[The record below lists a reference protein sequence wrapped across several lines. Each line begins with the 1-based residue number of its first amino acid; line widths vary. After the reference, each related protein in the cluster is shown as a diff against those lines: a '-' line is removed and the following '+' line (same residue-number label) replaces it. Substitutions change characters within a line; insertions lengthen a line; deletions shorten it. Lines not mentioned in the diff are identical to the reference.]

1 MGRARG
7 LLRRRIDIS
16 CRERRER
23 GPMEKEKKE
32 PKRRI
37 GILDLERRKYPRF
50 KINLP
55 LDYYRVDT
63 PTRQTGRTENASEG
77 GLEIYFP
84 EKMQIG
90 ERLKLRLYFSSSESD
105 LKAIEVLAE
114 VVWIDILAGDGEY
127 RSGVKF
133 VDISPEDLTRL
144 KDFLESLTR

>member
-1 MGRARG
+1 
-7 LLRRRIDIS
+7 
-16 CRERRER
+16 
-23 GPMEKEKKE
+23 MEKDETE

-63 PTRQTGRTENASEG
+63 PTSQSGRTENASEG

-84 EKMQIG
+84 EKMGIG
-90 ERLKLRLYFSSSESD
+90 ERLKLRLFFSSSRED
-105 LKAIEVLAE
+105 LRAVEVLAE

-133 VDISPEDLTRL
+133 VDISQDDLQKL
-144 KDFLESLTR
+144 KAFLESLTE

>member
-1 MGRARG
+1 M
-7 LLRRRIDIS
+7 
-16 CRERRER
+16 
-23 GPMEKEKKE
+23 KE

-63 PTRQTGRTENASEG
+63 PSGQPGRTENASEG

-84 EKMQIG
+84 EQMQIG
-90 ERLKLRLYFSSSESD
+90 ERLNLRLFFSSSKED

-127 RSGVKF
+127 RCGVKF
-133 VDISPEDLTRL
+133 VDISSDDVTKL
-144 KDFLESLTR
+144 KDFLESLTQ

>member
-1 MGRARG
+1 
-7 LLRRRIDIS
+7 
-16 CRERRER
+16 
-23 GPMEKEKKE
+23 MEKDKTE

-63 PTRQTGRTENASEG
+63 PTSQSGRTENASEG

-84 EKMQIG
+84 EKMGIG
-90 ERLKLRLYFSSSESD
+90 ERLKLRLFFSSSRED
-105 LKAIEVLAE
+105 LRAVEVLAE

-133 VDISPEDLTRL
+133 VDISQYDLQKL
-144 KDFLESLTR
+144 KAFLESLTE

>member
-1 MGRARG
+1 
-7 LLRRRIDIS
+7 
-16 CRERRER
+16 
-23 GPMEKEKKE
+23 MEKDETE

-63 PTRQTGRTENASEG
+63 PTSQSGRTENASEG

-84 EKMQIG
+84 EKMGIG
-90 ERLKLRLYFSSSESD
+90 ERLKLRLFFSSSRED
-105 LKAIEVLAE
+105 LRAVEVLAE

-133 VDISPEDLTRL
+133 VDISQYDLQKL
-144 KDFLESLTR
+144 KAFLESLTE

>member
-1 MGRARG
+1 
-7 LLRRRIDIS
+7 
-16 CRERRER
+16 
-23 GPMEKEKKE
+23 MEKDKTE

-63 PTRQTGRTENASEG
+63 PTSQSGRTENASEG

-84 EKMQIG
+84 EKMEIG
-90 ERLKLRLYFSSSESD
+90 ERLKLRLFFSSSRED
-105 LKAIEVLAE
+105 LRAVEVLAE

-133 VDISPEDLTRL
+133 VDISQYDLQKL
-144 KDFLESLTR
+144 KAFLESLTE

>member
-1 MGRARG
+1 
-7 LLRRRIDIS
+7 
-16 CRERRER
+16 
-23 GPMEKEKKE
+23 MEKEE

-63 PTRQTGRTENASEG
+63 TSGQAGRTENASEG

-90 ERLKLRLYFSSSESD
+90 ERLKLRLFFSSSKED

-114 VVWIDILAGDGEY
+114 VVWLDILAGDGEY

-133 VDISPEDLTRL
+133 VDIAAEDVTKL

>member
-1 MGRARG
+1 
-7 LLRRRIDIS
+7 
-16 CRERRER
+16 
-23 GPMEKEKKE
+23 MEKEKKE
-32 PKRRI
+32 PERRI

-63 PTRQTGRTENASEG
+63 SAGQTGRAENASEG

-84 EKMQIG
+84 EEMQIG

-105 LKAIEVLAE
+105 LKAIEALAE
-114 VVWIDILAGDGEY
+114 IVWIDILSGEGEY

-133 VDISPEDLTRL
+133 IDISPEDLFIL

>member
-1 MGRARG
+1 
-7 LLRRRIDIS
+7 
-16 CRERRER
+16 
-23 GPMEKEKKE
+23 MEKDKKE

-55 LDYYRVDT
+55 LDYYRVDA
-63 PTRQTGRTENASEG
+63 PISQTGRTENASEG

-90 ERLKLRLYFSSSESD
+90 ERLKLRLFFSSSRED
-105 LKAIEVLAE
+105 LRAVEVLAE

-133 VDISPEDLTRL
+133 VDISQDDLEKL
-144 KDFLESLTR
+144 KTFLESLTE

>member
-1 MGRARG
+1 
-7 LLRRRIDIS
+7 
-16 CRERRER
+16 
-23 GPMEKEKKE
+23 MEKDQKE
-32 PKRRI
+32 PRRRI
-37 GILDLERRKYPRF
+37 GILDLERRKHPRF

-63 PTRQTGRTENASEG
+63 PASQTGRTENASEG

-90 ERLKLRLYFSSSESD
+90 ERLKLRLFFSSSKED
-105 LKAIEVLAE
+105 LKAIEVFAE

-133 VDISPEDLTRL
+133 VDISQDDLQKL
-144 KDFLESLTR
+144 KAFLESLTQ

>member
-1 MGRARG
+1 
-7 LLRRRIDIS
+7 
-16 CRERRER
+16 
-23 GPMEKEKKE
+23 MEKDKTE

-55 LDYYRVDT
+55 LDYYRVNT
-63 PTRQTGRTENASEG
+63 PTSQSGRTENASEG

-84 EKMQIG
+84 EKMEIG
-90 ERLKLRLYFSSSESD
+90 ERLKLRLFFSSSRED
-105 LKAIEVLAE
+105 LRAVEVLAE

-133 VDISPEDLTRL
+133 VDISQYDLQKL
-144 KDFLESLTR
+144 KAFLESLTE

>member
-1 MGRARG
+1 
-7 LLRRRIDIS
+7 
-16 CRERRER
+16 
-23 GPMEKEKKE
+23 MENQE

-63 PTRQTGRTENASEG
+63 PSGQTGRTENASEG

-90 ERLKLRLYFSSSESD
+90 ERLNLRLFFSSSKED

-133 VDISPEDLTRL
+133 VDISSEDVSKL
-144 KDFLESLTR
+144 KDFLESLTQ